1 MGTNCFERSEFFDV
15 RVQAN
20 DPRKVGRL
28 GGARAHRR
36 VQALLDQHDE
46 FLLAHPLAPAPQR
59 RPVERQLVDEELPA
73 AEKLIVWVLDPAR
86 AQLLVGQIM
95 RMLEDREPAI
105 SRVGSGG

>member
-1 MGTNCFERSEFFDV
+1 MTLAKSEGL
-15 RVQAN
+15 AA
-20 DPRKVGRL
+20 PR
-28 GGARAHRR
+28 ACRR
-36 VQALLDQHDE
+36 VQALLDQRDE
-46 FLLAHPLAPAPQR
+46 FLLAHPLAPARQR
-59 RPVERQLVDEELPA
+59 RPVERQLVDEELLA